1 MKEFLFS
8 PVLGWVWLILLAAV
22 IAAGTV
28 ATFFYGLRS
37 KWRIAVLWTFRVLA
51 LALFVLVL
59 AMPQQRREEITVLRP
74 QLAVL
79 VDTSES
85 MTDPVDDTQP
95 VRAEQVKKWLA
106 SPAFTN
112 QLADF
117 DVRVFTFD
125 QGVNEIGRDF
135 SKLKFA
141 GDRSNL
147 LGALRQV
154 QERFR
159 GQPLAAICLLSDGLE
174 TVSPVKPEN
183 VSAPTTVPVFTFE
196 LEKPFKPKPKPKEVG
211 ILNVDYPGRVVAGW
225 DVEIKVS
232 VRAASMAGQTV
243 LVELW
248 KDDRKQQETTVA
260 FGEEEQTREATF
272 LISPDR
278 VGTAQYEVRLAD
290 PAAKKDSGR
299 AAFVIDVIEPGN
311 RVLYIQNT
319 LSFDFKFLRRAIEGN
334 RNLQL
339 AAYVRWKDGKLVSL
353 TSGGRVAEGTS
364 LDFSANSL
372 ARYSVV
378 MIGNLPADSLTADD
392 YRGIRD
398 FVDKGGGLVLLGGSS
413 SLLTSAINATP
424 LRELLPVTF
433 GAGAE
438 YREGSF
444 PVAITDT
451 GLHHPV
457 FGPLFAKVHE
467 FPPLMTLN
475 LADGTSP
482 LAEVLV
488 RANCM
493 GRQVPLVTAMKFGK
507 GRVLTVATDTIYVW
521 RLAQKGW
528 TGQMSPYDTFW
539 AQLMDWLIPK
549 EQEKG
554 GGEKLELFT
563 DRSNYLL
570 GERPEVRAIVTLPG
584 AGQGPSQLPLRVMTP
599 DEKTFEYVMQAAM
612 LQTAGGRQVPGYRVA
627 IEPHVAGVY
636 VAETTASI
644 GGTNVT
650 AQARFVVSKPPTELT
665 GQPINRELLQRLAET
680 SKGQYCP
687 LGEWDQWRKA
697 LHVEEQHFS
706 RVQLL
711 DLWNHPLLLGLLLAV
726 LAVEWIARKLW
737 SLP

>member
-112 QLADF
+112 QFADF